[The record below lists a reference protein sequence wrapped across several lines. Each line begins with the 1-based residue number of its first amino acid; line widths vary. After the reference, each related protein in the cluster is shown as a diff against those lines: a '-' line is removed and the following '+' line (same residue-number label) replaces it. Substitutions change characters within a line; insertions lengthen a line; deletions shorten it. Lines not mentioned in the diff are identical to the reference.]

1 MEPNIQNDIRKS
13 KILLETTSQA
23 KIQVNIDPNKPA
35 KELIKLYFEKI
46 KRPDLYG
53 DPSIRFL
60 LNANFVAHDSNELLQ
75 KFLNKKSDVN
85 TVVIDDLEDKIKTI
99 PNESNNS

>member
-1 MEPNIQNDIRKS
+1 MF
-13 KILLETTSQA
+13 
-23 KIQVNIDPNKPA
+23 
-35 KELIKLYFEKI
+35 FEKI
-46 KRPDLYG
+46 ERPDLYN
-53 DPSIRFL
+53 DTSIRFL
-60 LNANFVAHDSNELLQ
+60 WSGNLVAHDSNELLQ